1 MNSFSNRS
9 VFEKTSRLFT
19 RFHIERLVGLT
30 LKRTKHLSFTCLL
43 KYFSSRWK
51 PTSESLVLAVIFN
64 LKRMKAISFFSLLIC
79 VVWSSTAKAQ
89 VITYKSDTT
98 IKADT
103 VPAAEPRVEPRV
115 EPRDDDYDEGRKTIR
130 YYETIPPREESGT
143 KYYVKKKTNSGSDIK
158 TLSGSLNHSGGFG
171 ALSFRTTEFRGE
183 PMVLGGVRGGWIINR
198 TLAIGFEAH
207 GIVPT
212 AKFDDID
219 PLNTVVTLGGYGGM
233 FLEPIFFSNQVIHIT
248 FPVSAGSGW
257 LGYVLDWEDYG
268 GGSSIPNVEEDS
280 DIFWYVEPGVDIE
293 VNIARNFRLDLGV
306 SKRFTQDLELEKT
319 ADGDFNG
326 LNYFLTL
333 KIGSF

>member
-1 MNSFSNRS
+1 M
-9 VFEKTSRLFT
+9 
-19 RFHIERLVGLT
+19 IMGLT
-30 LKRTKHLSFTCLL
+30 FKSPKLQCFEHFFKNFSFL
-43 KYFSSRWK
+43 WK
-51 PTSESLVLAVIFN
+51 PTGESPVLAGVFN

-79 VVWSSTAKAQ
+79 VIWSNTANAQ
-89 VITYKSDTT
+89 VITYKADTI

-103 VPAAEPRVEPRV
+103 VPGEPRVEPQVEPQVEPRV
-115 EPRDDDYDEGRKTIR
+115 EPRDDDEEGRKTIR

-143 KYYVKKKTNSGSDIK
+143 KYYVKKKTSSGSDIK

-198 TLAIGFEAH
+198 SLAIGIEAH

-293 VNIARNFRLDLGV
+293 VNIARNFRLALGV

-333 KIGSF
+333 KIGGF